1 MAIFLVEFHSL
12 KTCRSKI
19 SHIDI
24 QITFVV
30 KTSRYIQIAE
40 HRNKQKA
47 NFKLITPI
55 FSPVTSSAL
64 IKQDSKI
71 FFISVN

>member
-1 MAIFLVEFHSL
+1 M
-12 KTCRSKI
+12 
-19 SHIDI
+19 
-24 QITFVV
+24 
-30 KTSRYIQIAE
+30 
-40 HRNKQKA
+40 KQKE
-47 NFKLITPI
+47 NFELITPI